1 MEVAG
6 AVLFLIVI
14 LAPSVTKLIDS
25 VAYRNKARGRA
36 EVIRAQRGT
45 EPCSRKESRGGSGRR
60 NG

>member
-6 AVLFLIVI
+6 TVLFLIVI
-14 LAPSVTKLIDS
+14 IAPSLRKLIDS
-25 VAYRNKARGRA
+25 VAYRNRAHGRA

-45 EPCSRKESRGGSGRR
+45 GPRSHRGGKGGRG